1 MRYGITSDG
10 ILLVFQ
16 GEEDLFGMLEM
27 INWGVGVEEIIP
39 HEEHNVQEGPE
50 LDFPVMACVLDEFS
64 GPKAEVEPQLDQI
77 SSMPGLG
84 VVAGDFCVHD
94 QVGDAQGGGF
104 FPLD

>member
-1 MRYGITSDG
+1 
-10 ILLVFQ
+10 
-16 GEEDLFGMLEM
+16 
-27 INWGVGVEEIIP
+27 
-39 HEEHNVQEGPE
+39 
-50 LDFPVMACVLDEFS
+50 MACVLDEFS

-84 VVAGDFCVHD
+84 VGAGDFCVHD